1 MEQADPHEMEGLS
14 PAEDTLNITETVV
27 AGEVERSGSSEDE
40 NQLKEEALLNALA
53 EIESIM
59 ITAELATNA
68 SSEQGQVVRS
78 EFEDVSRTHEQRID
92 ETFNGRATPEHSG
105 GGQASC
111 FGEESPQIPEW
122 ECGISTEEAP
132 RYGDELGQTDEF
144 AESCQGETGFI
155 LVPVEEHGP
164 GFGLQ
169 SHIPAETVGLQPEKT
184 EVPTFRE
191 GLDTPA
197 DVIPPLNN
205 GDSSERS
212 IGLTDLERFGCED
225 AFHIIAQ
232 AFDDQSEDV
241 RNAAAR
247 ALFELQPDRVASF
260 ARMLR
265 EGSPDRRRRIGAA
278 LAASGLAA
286 NAIGNLA
293 GQTREQGY
301 EAFSLLFL
309 MTKAGEVQPLVR
321 AVENHPN
328 VEVRLA
334 VVRLLA
340 LNGQHEIVPSFRQLA
355 VRAVLP
361 SEVRTAV
368 IEAIYELG
376 RQIPRDILSGGRVSA
391 DTK

>member
-1 MEQADPHEMEGLS
+1 MEQADPHEREGLS
-14 PAEDTLNITETVV
+14 SREDTLNVTE
-27 AGEVERSGSSEDE
+27 AMRGGEVEGSGSSKDE
-40 NQLKEEALLNALA
+40 NQLKEEALLNAVV
-53 EIESIM
+53 EIEALM
-59 ITAELATNA
+59 ITAAHAANER
-68 SSEQGQVVRS
+68 SEQGRGVRS
-78 EFEDVSRTHEQRID
+78 ETEELRRTQEQRID
-92 ETFNGRATPEHSG
+92 EAFNGRATQEQA
-105 GGQASC
+105 QASC
-111 FGEESPQIPEW
+111 FGEESPQDREW
-122 ECGISTEEAP
+122 EFGHSTEAAP
-132 RYGDELGQTDEF
+132 RYGDDLGQDQF
-144 AESCQGETGFI
+144 VESRQGETDFI
-155 LVPVEEHGP
+155 LVPNEAPGP

-169 SHIPAETVGLQPEKT
+169 SHIPPETVSSQPEKT
-184 EVPTFRE
+184 GVPTFRE
-191 GLDTPA
+191 GLDIPA

-205 GDSSERS
+205 GDSSHRS

-225 AFHIIAQ
+225 AFHIIAR

-265 EGSPDRRRRIGAA
+265 EGSPDRRRRIAAA
-278 LAASGLAA
+278 LAASGLAG
-286 NAIGNLA
+286 NAIDNLA

-309 MTKAGEVQPLVR
+309 MTKAGEVQPLVQ
-321 AVENHPN
+321 AVEDHPN

-340 LNGQHEIVPSFRQLA
+340 LNGQPEIVPSFRQLA
-355 VRAVLP
+355 VRGVLP

-376 RQIPRDILSGGRVSA
+376 RQIPRDICQGEE
-391 DTK
+391 

>member
-14 PAEDTLNITETVV
+14 PAEDTLNFTETVV

-40 NQLKEEALLNALA
+40 NQLKEEALLNAVA
-53 EIESIM
+53 EIEALM
-59 ITAELATNA
+59 ITAELAANE
-68 SSEQGQVVRS
+68 SSEQGRVVRS
-78 EFEDVSRTHEQRID
+78 EFEDLRRTPEQRID
-92 ETFNGRATPEHSG
+92 EAFNGRATQEQSG
-105 GGQASC
+105 GEQASC
-111 FGEESPQIPEW
+111 FGEESPQDPEW
-122 ECGISTEEAP
+122 ECSDSIEDGP
-132 RYGDELGQTDEF
+132 RHGDDLSPRDQF
-144 AESCQGETGFI
+144 AESRQGETDFAF
-155 LVPVEEHGP
+155 VPNEEHGP
-164 GFGLQ
+164 GFDLQ
-169 SHIPAETVGLQPEKT
+169 YDIPAETVGLQPEKT
-184 EVPTFRE
+184 GAPTFSE

-225 AFHIIAQ
+225 AFHIIAR

-278 LAASGLAA
+278 LAASGLAG

-321 AVENHPN
+321 AIENHPN
-328 VEVRLA
+328 IEVRLA

-340 LNGQHEIVPSFRQLA
+340 LNGQPEIVPSFRQLA

-361 SEVRTAV
+361 SEVRTVV
-368 IEAIYELG
+368 IEAIYELS